1 RRKKRQTCSA
11 CSRVSS
17 RLETPMPETAQPSA
31 PAVAGAA
38 SLTMAMEGTVA
49 VLSLGHAPYN
59 LMDEALN
66 TELVN
71 GLEWSQRQ
79 GARAVIL
86 RSSLRHFSAGA
97 DLDQMVAD
105 AATSDVLNWGFAP
118 TLRAFD
124 RHPAP
129 IIASVHGVCLGGGFE
144 LALACDLIVASE
156 SAKFGSVEV
165 TVGLHPLMGAGQ
177 RVTQGARG

>member
-1 RRKKRQTCSA
+1 MSEQQTDP
-11 CSRVSS
+11 V
-17 RLETPMPETAQPSA
+17 TAS
-31 PAVAGAA
+31 GA
-38 SLTMAMEGTVA
+38 SLTMAMEGAVA

-118 TLRAFD
+118 TLRA
-124 RHPAP
+124 AP
-129 IIASVHGVCLGGGFE
+129 GNWRGSTKPCASRPRKTKCSFT
-144 LALACDLIVASE
+144 ACRTICVRRL
-156 SAKFGSVEV
+156 
-165 TVGLHPLMGAGQ
+165 
-177 RVTQGARG
+177 

>member
-1 RRKKRQTCSA
+1 P
-11 CSRVSS
+11 
-17 RLETPMPETAQPSA
+17 TPMRKSYRSTCPCRRERSVSEQQTDPVTAS
-31 PAVAGAA
+31 GA
-38 SLTMAMEGTVA
+38 SLTMAMEGAVA

-105 AATSDVLNWGFAP
+105 AATRDVLNWGFAGPCAPP
-118 TLRAFD
+118 TGSPPPPS
-124 RHPAP
+124 PACT
-129 IIASVHGVCLGGGFE
+129 AS
-144 LALACDLIVASE
+144 ASAAGSSSPWPATSSSPPNRRN
-156 SAKFGSVEV
+156 SA
-165 TVGLHPLMGAGQ
+165 
-177 RVTQGARG
+177 RWR